1 MSIIQTIKSC
11 PLFYELYDNEI
22 NGIVDKCQVI
32 SLTAGDF
39 VFKQGE
45 EGDSIFLL
53 LNGAAQVLVNDIE
66 VALLGKGDLFGEMVL
81 LKDPIRHADIFVP
94 AQASLLV
101 LDYKDIFGLFE
112 QNNKLFSLVMLNLSR
127 MLATRL
133 KDAGGKIKNLSIDNY
148 NLKEE
153 VNKKLSA

>member
-1 MSIIQTIKSC
+1 M
-11 PLFYELYDNEI
+11 
-22 NGIVDKCQVI
+22 
-32 SLTAGDF
+32 
-39 VFKQGE
+39 
-45 EGDSIFLL
+45 
-53 LNGAAQVLVNDIE
+53 LNGSAQVLVNDIE

-101 LDYKDIFGLFE
+101 LDYKDIFRLFE

-133 KDAGGKIKNLSIDNY
+133 KDAGGKIKDLSIDN
-148 NLKEE
+148 
-153 VNKKLSA
+153 